1 MSVVDQQICAWNGT
15 LKTQLRLAEDIG
27 VMLGVAVWTNRG
39 LAGEG
44 FVPVPRD
51 VLILKAL
58 YGVEGGSCK
67 ALR

>member
-27 VMLGVAVWTNRG
+27 VMLGVAKWTNRSS
-39 LAGEG
+39 AGEA

-51 VLILKAL
+51 VFILKAL
-58 YGVEGGSCK
+58 
-67 ALR
+67 